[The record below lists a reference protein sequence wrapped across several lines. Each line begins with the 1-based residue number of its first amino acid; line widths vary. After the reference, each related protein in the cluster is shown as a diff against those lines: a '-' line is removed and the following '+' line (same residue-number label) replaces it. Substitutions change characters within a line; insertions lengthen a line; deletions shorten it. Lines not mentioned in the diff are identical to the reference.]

1 MTNTFTAA
9 QLGQLIASEAL
20 SPDSARLRIK
30 NFVAKGYIVT
40 RQRSDSDKRGTLLFS
55 AGDALTATVLSQ
67 MVDLGGLSK
76 EAMQAAATRL
86 QTWKADSRNPDRAEV
101 GPDLPDAPAES
112 PALRLWEEF
121 ATAPDFYVALHLQWR
136 SNMTAAN
143 CRAYL
148 SIGDGKYF
156 GQAPEE
162 DALPMAELLVPITP
176 LFPELTARIDR
187 MGKAH

>member
-1 MTNTFTAA
+1 MEAPVTNTFTAA

-40 RQRSDSDKRGTLLFS
+40 RHRSDSDGRGTLLFS
-55 AGDALTATVLSQ
+55 TGDAVTAAVLSQ

-86 QTWKADSRNPDRAEV
+86 QTWRPGEGENP
-101 GPDLPDAPAES
+101 PES
-112 PALRLWEEF
+112 PAEWMWSEYALAPETPPGFTLR
-121 ATAPDFYVALHLQWR
+121 VAWQR
-136 SNMTAAN
+136 KPSGTVN
-143 CRAYL
+143 CRAAL
-148 SIGDGKYF
+148 SHGDRGEL
-156 GQAPEE
+156 GNGMTLAA
-162 DALPMAELLVPITP
+162 DAVPLASLLLAVDP
-176 LFPELTARIDR
+176 LFPELAARIDR